1 MAKIASNTRKI
12 SSIKKANRVD
22 MPLLI
27 IVLILLAF
35 GIVMVLSAS
44 APSALSEYGN
54 SYRYVITQGIAAIGG
69 LVLMFLIIKLND
81 PIMKLLKKHYKLIYI
96 LSIAILFTVLIPKVG
111 VEGGGAR
118 RWIKIGVQMQPSELT
133 KIGLIIYFAGYFTD
147 ERNEFN
153 NFSKQFK
160 LEEFWKKA
168 LKPLIALMI
177 PVAILYFVQNHL
189 SAGIVMGIIA
199 VVIIIMAGCEF
210 RYLFSLAA
218 MGIAGLGFILLVFK
232 DKLSSSF
239 RSDRIEAWLR
249 PFENMSDKGYQ
260 TVQGLYA
267 IGSGKLFGVGLG
279 ASKQKYLYIPEAHN
293 DFIFAIIAEEL
304 GFVGCVAVI
313 ILFTLF
319 AIRGVLISIRAR
331 DMFESLV
338 AIGITT
344 LITAQAL
351 INIAVVTNTIP
362 NTGMSLP
369 FLSYG
374 GTSLL
379 ILLGCVGLLLGV
391 SRNAKKI

>member
-1 MAKIASNTRKI
+1 
-12 SSIKKANRVD
+12 
-22 MPLLI
+22 
-27 IVLILLAF
+27 
-35 GIVMVLSAS
+35 
-44 APSALSEYGN
+44 
-54 SYRYVITQGIAAIGG
+54 
-69 LVLMFLIIKLND
+69 
-81 PIMKLLKKHYKLIYI
+81 
-96 LSIAILFTVLIPKVG
+96 
-111 VEGGGAR
+111 
-118 RWIKIGVQMQPSELT
+118 MQPSELT

-147 ERNEFN
+147 ERNELN
-153 NFSKQFK
+153 NLSKQFTFPD
-160 LEEFWKKA
+160 FWKKA
-168 LKPLIALMI
+168 LKPICALLI
-177 PVAILYFVQNHL
+177 PVAILLLVQNHL
-189 SAGIVMGIIA
+189 SAGIVMGIIT
-199 VVIIIMAGCEF
+199 VVIIIMSGCEF
-210 RYLFSLAA
+210 KYLSSLAT

-249 PFENMSDKGYQ
+249 PFENKSDKGYQ

-304 GFVGCVAVI
+304 GFVGCTAVI

-319 AIRGVLISIRAR
+319 AIRGILISIRAR

-351 INIAVVTNTIP
+351 INIAVVTNSIP

-379 ILLGCVGLLLGV
+379 ILLSCVGLLLGI
-391 SRNAKKI
+391 SKNAKKI